1 MRLFQSIGPNPRVT
15 TMFIAEKG
23 IAVERAFVDILKGE
37 NRQADYLARNPVGG
51 TPCLELDDGG
61 HIAESVVIC
70 EYLEELHPTPA
81 LIGSTAEE
89 RAATRAM
96 LRSIDQTIV
105 VPMTAGFRGAEGL
118 PMFKDRML
126 CVAEGAEGN
135 KATAREGLGRI
146 DALLATR
153 EFICGDAITLA
164 DILLFCF
171 TDFGSQ
177 VGQPIPEGMS
187 NLSAWHARIAA
198 RPSAATS
205 ANPQN
210 GL

>member
-1 MRLFQSIGPNPRVT
+1 MRLHQSIGPNPRVT
-15 TMFIAEKG
+15 TMYIAEKG
-23 IAVERAFVDILKGE
+23 IVVERAFVDILKGE
-37 NRQADYLARNPVGG
+37 NRQDAYLARNPSGG
-51 TPCLELDDGG
+51 TPCLELDDGS

-70 EYLEELHPTPA
+70 EYLEELHPTPS
-81 LIGSTAEE
+81 LIGTTPEQ

-105 VPMTAGFRGAEGL
+105 VPMTSGFRGAEGL
-118 PMFKDRML
+118 AMFKDRML
-126 CVAEGAEGN
+126 CVPEGAEGN

-153 EFICGDAITLA
+153 TFVCGDSLTLA

-171 TDFGSQ
+171 TDFGGQ
-177 VGQPIPEGMS
+177 IGQPIPPAMT
-187 NLSAWHARIAA
+187 NLAAWHARIAA
-198 RPSAATS
+198 RLSATIS

>member
-1 MRLFQSIGPNPRVT
+1 MRLHQSIGPNPRVT
-15 TMFIAEKG
+15 TMYIAEKG

-37 NRQADYLARNPVGG
+37 NRQDAYLARNPSGG
-51 TPCLELDDGG
+51 TPCLELDDGS

-70 EYLEELHPTPA
+70 EYLEELHPTPS
-81 LIGSTAEE
+81 LIGTTPEQ

-105 VPMTAGFRGAEGL
+105 VPMTSGFRGAEGL
-118 PMFKDRML
+118 AMFKDRML
-126 CVAEGAEGN
+126 CVPEGAEGN

-153 EFICGDAITLA
+153 TFVCGDSLTLA

-171 TDFGSQ
+171 TDFGGQ
-177 VGQPIPEGMS
+177 IGQPIPSAMT
-187 NLSAWHARIAA
+187 NLAAWHARIAA
-198 RPSAATS
+198 RLSATIS

>member
-1 MRLFQSIGPNPRVT
+1 MRLHQSVGPNPRVT
-15 TMFIAEKG
+15 TMYIAEKG
-23 IAVERAFVDILKGE
+23 IAVERAFVDIMTGE
-37 NRQADYLARNPVGG
+37 NRQDAYLARNPSAG
-51 TPCLELDDGG
+51 TPCLELDDGS

-70 EYLEELHPTPA
+70 EYLEELHPTPS
-81 LIGSTAEE
+81 LIGTTPEQ
-89 RAATRAM
+89 RAVTRAM

-105 VPMTAGFRGAEGL
+105 VPMTNGFRGAEGL
-118 PMFKDRML
+118 AMFKDRML
-126 CVAEGAEGN
+126 CVPEGAEGN

-153 EFICGDAITLA
+153 AFVGGDSFTLA

-171 TDFGSQ
+171 TDFGGQ
-177 VGQPIPEGMS
+177 IGQPITPAMT
-187 NLSAWHARIAA
+187 NLAAWHARIAA
-198 RPSAATS
+198 RPSATIS